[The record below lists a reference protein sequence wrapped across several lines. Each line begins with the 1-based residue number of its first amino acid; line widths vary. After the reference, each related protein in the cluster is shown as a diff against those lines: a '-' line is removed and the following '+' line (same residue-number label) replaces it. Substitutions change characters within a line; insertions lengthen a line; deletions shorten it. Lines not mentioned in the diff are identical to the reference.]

1 MALSYLDHNATTPVD
16 PRVVAAM
23 LPYLGSEP
31 GNPSS
36 AHRPG
41 RHARAALEQA
51 RAQVAV
57 LVGAQ
62 PRQVI
67 FTSGGTEANNLAL
80 FGLAAAE
87 GHGRLALSPVE
98 HPSVIEPAQALA
110 EGDWE
115 LDWLP
120 VDADGRVDV
129 TAWTPAAAT
138 RLVSLMWANNETGV
152 VQPVAELA
160 AKARA
165 AGALVHSDAVQAL
178 GKLPVDYR
186 ASGVHLL
193 TLSSHKING
202 PQGVGALVVDPAVDL
217 VPRQRGGGQERGLR
231 SGTENLA
238 GIVGFGR
245 AAELAGV
252 ELAARAAAARALV
265 ERLGLGLRAIPGITC
280 FAAGAE
286 RLPNTVLFAVDGID
300 GEALLLALD
309 REGIAVSSGSACHS
323 GTGAPSH
330 VLAAMGVADAVA
342 RGAIRV
348 SVGQGND
355 AADIDALLAA
365 LGRQVSALR
374 RLVATA

>member
-16 PRVVAAM
+16 PRVVEAM
-23 LPYLGSEP
+23 LPYLGGPP

-41 RHARAALEQA
+41 RRARAALERA
-51 RAQVAV
+51 RVQVAA

-62 PRQVI
+62 PRQVV

-87 GHGRLALSPVE
+87 GHGRIALSPVE
-98 HPSVIEPAQALA
+98 HPSVIEPAQALP
-110 EGDWE
+110 GTDWE

-120 VDADGRVDV
+120 VDAEGRVDV
-129 TAWTPAAAT
+129 AAWTPAAAT
-138 RLVSLMWANNETGV
+138 RIVSLMWANNETGV
-152 VQPVAELA
+152 MQPVAELA
-160 AKARA
+160 ARARA
-165 AGALVHSDAVQAL
+165 AGALVHSDAVQAA
-178 GKLPVDYR
+178 GKVAVDFR

-245 AAELAGV
+245 AAELALA
-252 ELAARAAAARALV
+252 ELDPRAAAARALV
-265 ERLGLGLRAIPGITC
+265 ARLDLGLRAIPGLTC
-280 FAAGAE
+280 FASGAE
-286 RLPNTVLFAVDGID
+286 RLPNTRLFAIDGID

-309 REGIAVSSGSACHS
+309 RDGVAVSSGSACHS

-330 VLAAMGVADAVA
+330 VLAAMGVPDAVA

-348 SVGQGND
+348 SVGQGSA

-374 RLVATA
+374 RLVASA